1 MASYYSILRFV
12 NNPLSDESIALGLV
26 VLTSDQIAETTAR
39 RPGSEMRAM
48 VRISE
53 AKVDFAKKL
62 NPGCV
67 KLLHFSLS
75 QIYRFFEQDLADQ
88 SGQIMQFPIRI
99 EQKFLDRLA
108 NYNNGML
115 QFTKPAYIESTN
127 IIELFDRYFAKFI
140 EFNINPAQKEKESP
154 SSRLRMRIET
164 DFYKPLRGKID
175 VDYTLHKKQ
184 LPSLYFNYHL
194 EGIGVNGSMYALKA
208 LDLNANHQIDT
219 LQREVSEYES
229 LIKRLDEFAAQ
240 KRITGKP
247 HYYLAVDP
255 YEGKNKERH
264 ELYELVNDNPS
275 LPFKCVNSQELPEI
289 VAQIE
294 QKKVHKFSELL

>member
-12 NNPLSDESIALGLV
+12 NNPLSDENIALGLV
-26 VLTSDQIAETTAR
+26 VLTSDQIPETT
-39 RPGSEMRAM
+39 SEMRAI

-67 KLLHFSLS
+67 KLLHFSLN
-75 QIYRFFEQDLADQ
+75 QLYRFFEQDLADQ
-88 SGQIMQFPIRI
+88 SDQIMQFPVRLKR
-99 EQKFLDRLA
+99 EFLDRLA
-108 NYNNGML
+108 SYNNGIL
-115 QFTKPAYIESTN
+115 QFTKPAYIESSN
-127 IIELFDRYFAKFI
+127 ISELFDRYFAKFV
-140 EFNINPAQKEKESP
+140 EFNINTFQREKES
-154 SSRLRMRIET
+154 SSSFLKMRIEK

-175 VDYTLHKKQ
+175 IDYTLRKRQ

-194 EGIGVNGSMYALKA
+194 EGIGVNGSIYTLKA

-240 KRITGKP
+240 KAIMGKP
-247 HYYLAVDP
+247 NYYLAVDP

-264 ELYELVNDNPS
+264 ELYELVKDNPL
-275 LPFKCVNSQELPEI
+275 LPFTCISSKELPDVVE
-289 VAQIE
+289 QIE
-294 QKKVHKFSELL
+294 EKKVHKFSELL